1 MSDKEPIYTKPFLK
15 WAGNKFRVINE
26 VMKAMNWQGD
36 RSAYIEPFGGSGA
49 AIANV
54 GHLFTSRTYGEF
66 NPELCDLMRSLTK
79 DTDRLIEQTESLF
92 ITGNNNEESYYSLR
106 KEFNS
111 YIGQKSADK
120 VRKSALFVY
129 LNRHC
134 FNGLCR
140 YGPNG
145 FNVPFGRYAKTVA
158 PAAEIRAFAEKMK
171 GVKIAGP
178 NSFET
183 LMAKAGQDTLVY
195 CDPPYYPLTSTSNFT
210 QYSSK
215 AGFDDK
221 MQKDLAREAAE
232 CASRGAVVL
241 ISNHD
246 VPECRKD
253 YAAAAKRAGVQVKL
267 DHTFRVSRF
276 ISAKGSG
283 RGNKAG
289 ELIAAFYAESA

>member
-1 MSDKEPIYTKPFLK
+1 M
-15 WAGNKFRVINE
+15 
-26 VMKAMNWQGD
+26 
-36 RSAYIEPFGGSGA
+36 
-49 AIANV
+49 
-54 GHLFTSRTYGEF
+54 
-66 NPELCDLMRSLTK
+66 
-79 DTDRLIEQTESLF
+79 
-92 ITGNNNEESYYSLR
+92 
-106 KEFNS
+106 
-111 YIGQKSADK
+111 
-120 VRKSALFVY
+120 
-129 LNRHC
+129 
-134 FNGLCR
+134 
-140 YGPNG
+140 
-145 FNVPFGRYAKTVA
+145 PFGRYAKTVA